1 VFYYVLLTMLVSD
14 LIADAAWC
22 VHRHMAPQ
30 LAQKL
35 PALPRLKS
43 RAIGWSDAH
52 LRIATPARYCMRL
65 LFNFAGQRVPTPAAS
80 PRPNHPTADSSMFR
94 PVE

>member
-1 VFYYVLLTMLVSD
+1 MPSVSANGIEIFYDEVGD
-14 LIADAAWC
+14 
-22 VHRHMAPQ
+22 P
-30 LAQKL
+30 KE
-35 PALPRLKS
+35 PAILLKS

-52 LRIATPARYCMRL
+52 LRTATPARYYMRL